1 MTDEEF
7 GREILAG
14 VNPGLIRNLQVSLT
28 CLLLVN
34 MKLTLDFCINLN
46 FFSP

>member
-14 VNPGLIRNLQVSLT
+14 VNP
-28 CLLLVN
+28 LLV
-34 MKLTLDFCINLN
+34 KRLTVREHDQSSNL
-46 FFSP
+46 SSAVH